1 MIFKAEMIKEKRG
14 SNQKMLVLV
23 PIFFI
28 LFCFLFT
35 LLMGTSQAGKS
46 NLIATAFNWYPTMIL
61 PVVVS
66 LLVTNSLKKEQKQ
79 NRWLYQIQ
87 QISSKKVILAKFSL
101 VALELFSIVS
111 LSTVLLEISNAG
123 FFHDT
128 IAQEALLKA
137 TLLLFIGSLPTLA
150 FDFLLSRWNKTWLP
164 ILANLSLGTAASALI
179 AVEPYWY
186 WFPWCYSLR
195 MLAPTLGL
203 HPNGTFLSPDSSLWD
218 QKVIGFGCLLSF
230 FVAGLFLI
238 IALFFKRGAEND

>member
-23 PIFFI
+23 PLFFI

-35 LLMGTSQAGKS
+35 LLMGASQAGKS
-46 NLIATAFNWYPTMIL
+46 NLIAAAFNWYPIMIL

-87 QISSKKVILAKFSL
+87 QVSSKKVILAKFSL
-101 VALELFSIVS
+101 AALELFSIVS

-128 IAQEALLKA
+128 IAQVALLKA
-137 TLLLFIGSLPTLA
+137 TLLLFMGSLPTLA
-150 FDFLLSRWNKTWLP
+150 FDFLLGRWNKTWLP
-164 ILANLSLGTAASALI
+164 ILANLSLGTAASAII
-179 AVEPYWY
+179 AVKPYWY

-203 HPNGTFLSPDSSLWD
+203 HPNGTFLSPASFLWD
-218 QKVIGFGCLLSF
+218 QKVIVLGCLLSF
-230 FVAGLFLI
+230 FATGLFLI
-238 IALFFKRGAEND
+238 IAIFSKRGAEND